1 MLCLRHPDSV
11 YSFCTSGL
19 EPPIT
24 NSQLTRILIVDDFA
38 DWQRFVLEK
47 IQENTSFCVVGVA
60 SDGLEAVA
68 QAQKLQPDLILLDIN
83 LPKLNGIEAAR
94 QIRKVAPES
103 RILFLCQV
111 LDVEVAQAA
120 LDAGGH
126 GYVLKLDAEA
136 ELFTAMEAIM
146 LGRKFVSHGL
156 QDHVVHNS
164 ITRKRA
170 PEKQQE
176 QE

>member
-1 MLCLRHPDSV
+1 MLCLEHSNSV

-24 NSQLTRILIVDDFA
+24 NSPLTRILIVDDFA
-38 DWQRFVLEK
+38 DWQRFVLAKIREK
-47 IQENTSFCVVGVA
+47 TGFCVVGVA

-94 QIRKVAPES
+94 QIHKVAPES
-103 RILFLCQV
+103 RILFLSQV
-111 LDVEVAQAA
+111 LDIEVAQAA

-136 ELFTAMEAIM
+136 ELFAAMEAIM
-146 LGRKFVSHGL
+146 LGKRFVSHGL
-156 QDHVVHNS
+156 EDQEVQNA
-164 ITRKRA
+164 ITRKCA

-176 QE
+176 PG